1 VTLNDFQIFPAQNN
15 SYVALQGRVG
25 RQTVNVRVL
34 STAIDDEAE
43 ATPSQEQR
51 VRFVRHNLS
60 AFVAIAQAKTER
72 GEATAGEWYGRLVLN
87 VRIGSEDID
96 RYKRDGGE
104 RLSRVAF
111 DPRRQT
117 VWVSSDGK
125 FAD

>member
-1 VTLNDFQIFPAQNN
+1 MTLNDFQIFPAQNN
-15 SYVALQGRVG
+15 SYVALHWRVG
-25 RQTVNVRVL
+25 RETVNVRVL

-43 ATPSQEQR
+43 ATP
-51 VRFVRHNLS
+51 
-60 AFVAIAQAKTER
+60 
-72 GEATAGEWYGRLVLN
+72 GEWYGRLVLI
-87 VRIGSEDID
+87 VRIGSEDIV